1 MTTSSSIN
9 EKPLFLAVCCGR
21 QDLVMSFIIEAST
34 YKPSFPGPLRT
45 LEKAAFI
52 PILQGS
58 RAIWLVLRQI
68 PPFSVE
74 QNKDCECCKTPSRRP
89 SAQFFMKN
97 KHKPAGAKIMRFS
110 AKASSSGLGN
120 SWTPNSTE
128 ENEENEAPT
137 LSSFPSC
144 SFVKPPFLLSLHHF
158 PG

>member
-1 MTTSSSIN
+1 MKNPCFWRYAVAGKTWSCRSSSRLQLTNRASQARFELLKKQPSYQSRNDIS
-9 EKPLFLAVCCGR
+9 
-21 QDLVMSFIIEAST
+21 DLTRFET
-34 YKPSFPGPLRT
+34 D
-45 LEKAAFI
+45 
-52 PILQGS
+52 
-58 RAIWLVLRQI
+58 

-120 SWTPNSTE
+120 SWTLNSTE